1 MDKHKRHAI
10 VYHLISPNR
19 KFDLQNFQKQYET
32 CKNKNEK
39 QICCQQFLG
48 RFSFE
53 SVDLRHCSFVAEAQC
68 EGNIDIFSAKNQIS
82 RPPQLHT
89 EGSLD
94 VGQLHHRL
102 MSEEGSMSA
111 SLPSLPQDLLELS
124 RKYKFQNNKKWS
136 TQQLREDNDDH
147 GDRNNRFQDHIQDKD
162 EDQGSENDNQDD
174 HDHDENRDKNDDKDE
189 DGTKGQVEE
198 GASGEKQVKTRR
210 GRVIRR
216 PERFTP

>member
-1 MDKHKRHAI
+1 MDKHKRHAV
-10 VYHLISPNR
+10 VYHLICPNR

-39 QICCQQFLG
+39 QICVQQFLG

-82 RPPQLHT
+82 RPAQLHT
-89 EGSLD
+89 GGSLI
-94 VGQLHHRL
+94 VGELHHRL
-102 MSEEGSMSA
+102 MNSEGSMSA
-111 SLPSLPQDLLELS
+111 SLPSLPQDLLDLS

-147 GDRNNRFQDHIQDKD
+147 GDRNNRFQDHIERKND
-162 EDQGSENDNQDD
+162 DQGSRNDNQDREL
-174 HDHDENRDKNDDKDE
+174 HDEDRDQNDDKNE
-189 DGTKGQVEE
+189 DGQTGQME
-198 GASGEKQVKTRR
+198 GGAGGEKQVKTRR
-210 GRVIRR
+210 GRVVRK
-216 PERFTP
+216 PDRFKP